1 MQPCCVRCEQWE
13 HIECIR
19 VCDRPSLELYT
30 LLSVTP
36 SKALVFMCTA
46 CRRKGT
52 LARQLAEANI
62 TLNSMHTQMGIC
74 ERLLQERQRLVDSMA
89 AEKDALQLENARLR
103 EQLVEAR
110 QASDKLIVYD
120 AKGRVPESK
129 LSASAPEFVSASRQ
143 PGHLLQAASS
153 GSRCKLPSLPTITP
167 ARATSK

>member
-1 MQPCCVRCEQWE
+1 MDEEAAQKVSPCSTCQAEVEDQDAALLCEICEQWE

-89 AEKDALQLENARLR
+89 AEKDELQLEN
-103 EQLVEAR
+103 
-110 QASDKLIVYD
+110 
-120 AKGRVPESK
+120 VPS
-129 LSASAPEFVSASRQ
+129 
-143 PGHLLQAASS
+143 
-153 GSRCKLPSLPTITP
+153 
-167 ARATSK
+167 